1 MPSTDS
7 LVGKTFSHYRI
18 VERLGGGGMGVVYKA
33 EDTRLDRFV
42 AIKFLPE
49 DLANDPA
56 TIERFRREA
65 KAASALNHPN
75 ICTIYDIGEK
85 DGGGQDSARF
95 IAMEYLD
102 GVTLKHRIGG
112 KPVELDELLALA
124 IEIAD
129 ALDAAHSEKIV
140 HRDIKPANIFI
151 TKRGHAKILD
161 FGLAKVSGAMRQN
174 QQTNSMETL
183 GVDTNQLTSPGTSL
197 GTVAYMSPEQVRGK
211 ELDPRTDLFSFGVVL
226 YEMATGQL
234 PFRGETSGIIFEAIM
249 NRAPVSPVRLNPDLP
264 EKFETLLQK
273 ALDKDR
279 NLRYQSAAELRT
291 DLMRLKREL
300 ESGSNPSSFTG
311 VPAAEAQRTG
321 SQPVIPV
328 SVSSQAVSSAS
339 VAAASAS
346 GNMAAAGSSGSVAA
360 TASSPTVQPS
370 SGTVLVTT
378 VGTSRKWVPWA
389 AGVAAVAVVVTGVFL
404 LTSRHARA
412 LTEKDT
418 AVLSEFVNTTG
429 DPVFDGTLKQ
439 ALAVQ
444 LDESPY
450 LNLLPESKVQESLKF
465 MGRKPDERITRDL
478 AKEISL
484 RENAKAIISG
494 SIAGLGSHYVITVE
508 ATNAQTGD
516 SLGREQAE
524 ASSKEEV
531 LKSLDK
537 AASGLRQKLGESLA
551 SVQQFATP
559 LAEATTSS
567 LDALKEF
574 SIGLDLHNRLEDAEA
589 LPHLKKATELDGNF
603 AMAWATLGIVNAN
616 RGSRKTANEYI
627 QKAYDLRERA
637 SEREKLYI
645 TGHYFGQ
652 ATGDLD
658 KEAEV
663 YQQWLQVYPRD
674 NRPMA
679 NISLVSQFL
688 GDYTKGLAKAS
699 EDLKE
704 NPGDGYGFQNQISAY
719 LYMNRFD
726 EAKAVGESAIAQKKD
741 TFAVHSFLFLLAV
754 TQNDE
759 AGMQRQQEWATG
771 KPLEANILARL
782 AAYQDA
788 RGKIKLS
795 RETLQRAMIAA
806 QKSGLNE
813 FAANSAGLSATREA
827 FHGFSE
833 SAKQKAAEALKLS
846 DERLI
851 VGNSAV
857 ALAQVGDA
865 AQAEKLL
872 GDLSRLHPADTE
884 IQGAYLP
891 AGRALVA
898 LKKNDGAQAVGT
910 LEPARKYDLAFPNGN
925 QTYMVLYVRGLA
937 YLQSKDG
944 AKAAGEFQKILDHN
958 GMNPVSMFLP
968 LSQLGVA
975 RAFALQGDTAKA
987 KTAYQDFFA
996 IWKDA
1001 DSEVPV
1007 LIAAKAEYAK
1017 LK

>member
-1 MPSTDS
+1 MPGTDS
-7 LVGKTFSHYRI
+7 LIGKTFSHYRI

-49 DLANDPA
+49 DLANDAPA
-56 TIERFRREA
+56 VERFRREA

-75 ICTIYDIGEK
+75 ICTIYDIGEEAG
-85 DGGGQDSARF
+85 DRF
-95 IAMEYLD
+95 IAMEFLD
-102 GVTLKHRIGG
+102 GVTLKRRISG
-112 KPVELDELLALA
+112 KPLEIEEILGLA

-129 ALDAAHSEKIV
+129 ALDATHAEGIV

-161 FGLAKVSGAMRQN
+161 FGLAKVAGSSRSSGRI
-174 QQTNSMETL
+174 NSAANSGVSSMDTI
-183 GVDTNQLTSPGTSL
+183 GVDSNQLTSPGTSL

-211 ELDPRTDLFSFGVVL
+211 DLDARTDLFSFGVVL

-234 PFRGETSGIIFEAIM
+234 PFRGETSGVIFDAILT
-249 NRAPVSPVRLNPDLP
+249 RAVVSPIRLNPELP
-264 EKFETLLQK
+264 EKIEGLLQK

-291 DLMRLKREL
+291 DLMRLKREV
-300 ESGSNPSSFTG
+300 ESGSNPSAFTG
-311 VPAAEAQRTG
+311 IPAHDSNRSGAIPAAHSSASTPAVA
-321 SQPVIPV
+321 SA
-328 SVSSQAVSSAS
+328 SVSSVASAAVPGVGSSAAVAS
-339 VAAASAS
+339 ISSSGSAVAAAP
-346 GNMAAAGSSGSVAA
+346 VA
-360 TASSPTVQPS
+360 
-370 SGTVLVTT
+370 
-378 VGTSRKWVPWA
+378 SRKWLAWVAGAAAFVLVA
-389 AGVAAVAVVVTGVFL
+389 AGVFFFST
-404 LTSRHARA
+404 RHARA

-418 AVLSEFVNTTG
+418 AVLAEFVNTTG

-652 ATGDLD
+652 VTGDLD

-726 EAKAVGESAIAQKKD
+726 EAKTVGESAIAQKK
-741 TFAVHSFLFLLAV
+741 
-754 TQNDE
+754 
-759 AGMQRQQEWATG
+759 
-771 KPLEANILARL
+771 
-782 AAYQDA
+782 
-788 RGKIKLS
+788 
-795 RETLQRAMIAA
+795 
-806 QKSGLNE
+806 
-813 FAANSAGLSATREA
+813 
-827 FHGFSE
+827 
-833 SAKQKAAEALKLS
+833 
-846 DERLI
+846 
-851 VGNSAV
+851 
-857 ALAQVGDA
+857 
-865 AQAEKLL
+865 
-872 GDLSRLHPADTE
+872 
-884 IQGAYLP
+884 
-891 AGRALVA
+891 
-898 LKKNDGAQAVGT
+898 
-910 LEPARKYDLAFPNGN
+910 
-925 QTYMVLYVRGLA
+925 
-937 YLQSKDG
+937 
-944 AKAAGEFQKILDHN
+944 
-958 GMNPVSMFLP
+958 
-968 LSQLGVA
+968 
-975 RAFALQGDTAKA
+975 
-987 KTAYQDFFA
+987 
-996 IWKDA
+996 
-1001 DSEVPV
+1001 
-1007 LIAAKAEYAK
+1007 
-1017 LK
+1017 